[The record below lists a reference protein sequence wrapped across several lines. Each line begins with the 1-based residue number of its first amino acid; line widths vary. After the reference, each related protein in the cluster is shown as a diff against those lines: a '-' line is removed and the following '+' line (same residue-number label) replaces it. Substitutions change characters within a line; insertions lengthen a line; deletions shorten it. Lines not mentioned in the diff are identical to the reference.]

1 VRTTKINKVEAK
13 PIRLH
18 RKSEINIHR
27 IKKRN
32 KPSITMKQLRLR
44 RRPSIRHL
52 KVPVDVI
59 RRYKGSLY
67 RSAKSDK
74 YNCSDGKINK
84 KLSGHNLREP
94 RRKSIQ
100 KSSDTANA
108 MKSDIRNQHYSTT
121 AQTIGMIGASVAS
134 EQIEG
139 GEELR
144 DSVAIAGLALTAFTR
159 ASSKGRDLYRN
170 KSKEQRLAMKLK
182 RVDPGNRVRSKMSS
196 STDKK
201 VIRMAGSNYT
211 KESRVKSK
219 AWSSL
224 RGASA
229 DSVVTGARG
238 ISRRTSVGKDA
249 LKDIG
254 KVNGKTTS
262 KAIGKAAG
270 HSFNRSAIKNNTRS
284 RLLNYFMNKSKQSD
298 NGDNIGALLKD
309 LIMMRMSVV
318 VKHIAGYIGGLLLNL
333 VLLIAITCLPVMLV
347 IAVIYNSPLA
357 IFFPPLEEGDTV
369 MSVTST
375 YIQDF
380 NREVTTLAHEHAG
393 YDGGSISYTGSMT
406 DNYYDIMVVYMVKY
420 GVGDTAS
427 VMNDTT
433 REKLKGVFDDMC
445 SFRTSVSSE
454 TVENEDGTT
463 TNYSIYN
470 TIMELKKD
478 MEYLLVELQKEWES
492 SGKTSATVVFQI
504 EEVHEVNRNLQQD
517 IADRQELLKHEEMT
531 FEQSIQL
538 TKQNYILLRLIKRYY
553 AKSRGQI

>member
-1 VRTTKINKVEAK
+1 MRI
-13 PIRLH
+13 H

-27 IKKRN
+27 IRKRN
-32 KPSITMKQLRLR
+32 NHSNTVKKLQLRR
-44 RRPSIRHL
+44 GPSVRQL
-52 KVPVDVI
+52 TVPVDVI

-67 RSAKSDK
+67 RNAKSDK
-74 YNCSDGKINK
+74 YNCIEGNLNK
-84 KLSGHNLREP
+84 KLKE
-94 RRKSIQ
+94 KSFQEQGNKRIQ
-100 KSSDTANA
+100 KSSDPTNT
-108 MKSDIRNQHYSTT
+108 MKPVIRNQHHSTT

-134 EQIEG
+134 EQMDG

-144 DSVAIAGLALTAFTR
+144 DSVAIAGLALYPFSGAV
-159 ASSKGRDLYRN
+159 SKGRDLYRN
-170 KSKEQRLAMKLK
+170 KSQEQRLAMKLK
-182 RVDPGNRVRSKMSS
+182 RVDPGNRVRNKTSS

-201 VIRMAGSNYT
+201 VIRMAGNNYT

-229 DSVVTGARG
+229 DSTATGARG

-249 LKDIG
+249 VKDIC
-254 KVNGKTTS
+254 KVNGKATS

-284 RLLNYFMNKSKQSD
+284 RMLNYFMNKSKQSD

-309 LIMMRMSVV
+309 LVMMRVSVV

-333 VLLIAITCLPVMLV
+333 VLLIAITCLPVML
-347 IAVIYNSPLA
+347 IITVIYNSPLA
-357 IFFPPLEEGDTV
+357 IFFPPLEDGDTV
-369 MSVTST
+369 MSVTSA

-380 NREVTTLAHEHAG
+380 NREVSTLANEHAG
-393 YDGGSISYTGSMT
+393 YDGGIIFYTGSVT
-406 DNYYDIMVVYMVKY
+406 DNYYDIVVVYMVKY

-445 SFRTSVSSE
+445 SFQTSVSSE

-463 TNYSIYN
+463 TTYSILNVSITKRTYV
-470 TIMELKKD
+470 D
-478 MEYLLVELQKEWES
+478 MISFY
-492 SGKTSATVVFQI
+492 GFDT
-504 EEVHEVNRNLQQD
+504 EEVQ
-517 IADRQELLKHEEMT
+517 LLEEMMSP
-531 FEQSIQL
+531 E
-538 TKQNYILLRLIKRYY
+538 NRALL
-553 AKSRGQI
+553 Q

>member
-1 VRTTKINKVEAK
+1 MRI
-13 PIRLH
+13 H

-27 IKKRN
+27 IRKRN
-32 KPSITMKQLRLR
+32 KPSNTMKQLRLR
-44 RRPSIRHL
+44 RGPSIRHIT
-52 KVPVDVI
+52 VPVDVI

-67 RSAKSDK
+67 RNAKSDK
-74 YNCSDGKINK
+74 YNCIEGNINK
-84 KLSGHNLREP
+84 KLNAQSFQEP
-94 RRKSIQ
+94 RNKRIQ
-100 KSSDTANA
+100 KSSDAAST
-108 MKSDIRNQHYSTT
+108 MKPDIKNQRYSTT

-134 EQIEG
+134 EQLEG

-144 DSVAIAGLALTAFTR
+144 DSAAIAGLALTPFTR

-170 KSKEQRLAMKLK
+170 KSQEQRLAMKLK
-182 RVDPGNRVRSKMSS
+182 RVDPGNRVRNKTSS

-224 RGASA
+224 RATSTDLIA
-229 DSVVTGARG
+229 TGARG
-238 ISRRTSVGKDA
+238 ISSRRTVGKDTV
-249 LKDIG
+249 KDIG
-254 KVNGKTTS
+254 KLNGKASS
-262 KAIGKAAG
+262 KTIGKATG
-270 HSFNRSAIKNNTRS
+270 HSFNRSAIKNSTRS
-284 RLLNYFMNKSKQSD
+284 RMLHYFMNKSKQSD

-309 LIMMRMSVV
+309 LIMMRVSVV

-369 MSVTST
+369 MNVTSA

-380 NREVTTLAHEHAG
+380 NREVTTLANEHVG
-393 YDGGSISYTGSMT
+393 YDGGSIFYTGSVT

-445 SFRTSVSSE
+445 SFQTSVSSE
-454 TVENEDGTT
+454 TIENEDGTT
-463 TNYSIYN
+463 TTYSILNVSITKRTYLDMISFYGFN
-470 TIMELKKD
+470 T
-478 MEYLLVELQKEWES
+478 
-492 SGKTSATVVFQI
+492 
-504 EEVHEVNRNLQQD
+504 EEVQML
-517 IADRQELLKHEEMT
+517 EEMMSP
-531 FEQSIQL
+531 E
-538 TKQNYILLRLIKRYY
+538 NRALL
-553 AKSRGQI
+553 Q

>member
-1 VRTTKINKVEAK
+1 MRI
-13 PIRLH
+13 H

-27 IKKRN
+27 IRKRN
-32 KPSITMKQLRLR
+32 KHSNTTKKLQLRR
-44 RRPSIRHL
+44 GPCVRHIT
-52 KVPVDVI
+52 VPVDVI

-67 RSAKSDK
+67 GNANSNKC
-74 YNCSDGKINK
+74 NFTEGNINK
-84 KLSGHNLREP
+84 KLNDQSFPEP
-94 RRKSIQ
+94 RSKRIQ
-100 KSSDTANA
+100 KSSHTASTMNP
-108 MKSDIRNQHYSTT
+108 DIKNQHYPTT
-121 AQTIGMIGASVAS
+121 AQTIGMIGGSVAS

-144 DSVAIAGLALTAFTR
+144 DSTAIAELALHPFTGA
-159 ASSKGRDLYRN
+159 ASKKRDLYRI
-170 KSKEQRLAMKLK
+170 KSQELRLATKFKL
-182 RVDPGNRVRSKMSS
+182 VDPGNRVRKKTSNN
-196 STDKK
+196 THKK
-201 VIRMAGSNYT
+201 VNGVAGSYHT
-211 KESRVKSK
+211 KEQARVKSK

-229 DSVVTGARG
+229 DSVATGARG
-238 ISRRTSVGKDA
+238 ISRRTSVGKDT

-254 KVNGKTTS
+254 KVNGKATS
-262 KAIGKAAG
+262 KVIGKAAG
-270 HSFNRSAIKNNTRS
+270 HSFNRTAIKNNTRS
-284 RLLNYFMNKSKQSD
+284 RMLNYFMNKSKQSD

-309 LIMMRMSVV
+309 LVMMRVSVV
-318 VKHIAGYIGGLLLNL
+318 VKNIAGYIGGLLLNL

-369 MSVTST
+369 MSVTSA

-380 NREVTTLAHEHAG
+380 KREVSTLANEHTG

-445 SFRTSVSSE
+445 SFQTSVSSK

-463 TNYSIYN
+463 TNYSILNVNVTKRIYA
-470 TIMELKKD
+470 D
-478 MEYLLVELQKEWES
+478 MISFY
-492 SGKTSATVVFQI
+492 GFDT
-504 EEVHEVNRNLQQD
+504 EEVQ
-517 IADRQELLKHEEMT
+517 LLEEMMSP
-531 FEQSIQL
+531 E
-538 TKQNYILLRLIKRYY
+538 NRALLH
-553 AKSRGQI
+553 